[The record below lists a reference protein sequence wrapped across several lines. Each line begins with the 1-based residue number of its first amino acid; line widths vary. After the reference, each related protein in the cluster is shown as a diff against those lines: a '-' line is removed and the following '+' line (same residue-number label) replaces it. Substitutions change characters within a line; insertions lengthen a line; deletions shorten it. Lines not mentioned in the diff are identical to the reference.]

1 MDMSAFVRRYAEE
14 AGERVREIEGGI
26 AKLEAAP
33 RDRDLVNHLMRQ
45 AHTVKGG
52 ARMLRLKR
60 IQDLSHA
67 MEDALSAVGAAK
79 RVVTPLLVDALLA
92 SAKALRGLL
101 GALVPGDPEPE
112 KDAGVDVAALSNFVR
127 TETPPPGWTAAPPTG
142 PGAPAPAALPDD
154 PAAPP
159 AGPVAPAPPAV
170 DRADLATTDLE
181 SAMRK
186 ARAGASVRVA
196 VSRLNALGSLTVQMA
211 VERARSK
218 TRHARLE
225 SLGFAIARA
234 RAGSGRDSRS
244 GVSSASAFLDLERLH
259 RRLLEEGEDEIA
271 RRIGLDEEVRDHV
284 QALRLTPVKMV
295 FDPFP
300 ASVREIA
307 RGLGKEVDLVV
318 TGGETELDRRIVD
331 EIGEPLV
338 HLVRNAL
345 DHGIEPPA
353 EREGAGKSRRGRLEI
368 SARAAEGAILVEVAD
383 DGRGI
388 DTGRLREKA
397 VARGAMSRE
406 EAARLT
412 DAQAVELV
420 FLPGFSTKEA
430 VTELSGR
437 GVGMDTVRVSVGRL
451 GGTVSVHTEK
461 GRGTRTVCRLPLTLA
476 LLRVL
481 LFRVRDEIL
490 AVPLTAAEWVG
501 SFATAGS
508 FGYDEEEVGALPVA
522 SVAEYFGFGEEKDS
536 TAGPPPSFMVIRAAG
551 SRAMFVVDDVLEE
564 AEVALK
570 EAPGYLRWSRLVSG
584 VTLLGTG
591 DAAVVLEP
599 AEMVARAVTR
609 RARPVAEAAA
619 GPPPA

>member
-26 AKLEAAP
+26 ARLEASP

-67 MEDALSAVGAAK
+67 MEDAMSAVGAGK
-79 RVVTPLLVDALLA
+79 RVVTPLLVDALMA
-92 SAKALRGLL
+92 ATKALRDLL
-101 GALVPGDPEPE
+101 AGLVPGDPDPE
-112 KDAGVDVAALSNFVR
+112 KPAGVDVAVLSNFVR
-127 TETPPPGWTAAPPTG
+127 TETPPPGWVAAAAVPPPPPGPEAAPGVAPPGDSTG
-142 PGAPAPAALPDD
+142 PIAPAPAT
-154 PAAPP
+154 
-159 AGPVAPAPPAV
+159 G
-170 DRADLATTDLE
+170 DRADLATSDLE
-181 SAMRK
+181 SAMRRAK
-186 ARAGASVRVA
+186 AGASVRVA
-196 VSRLNALGSLTVQMA
+196 VSRLNALGSLTVEMA
-211 VERARSK
+211 VERARA
-218 TRHARLE
+218 RNLHARLE

-234 RAGSGRDSRS
+234 RAGASRGGRGGDST
-244 GVSSASAFLDLERLH
+244 AAAFLDLERLH
-259 RRLLEEGEDEIA
+259 RRLVEESEDEMA
-271 RRIGLDEEVRDHV
+271 RRAGLDEEVRDHV
-284 QALRLTPVKMV
+284 QALRLTPVRMV

-318 TGGETELDRRIVD
+318 AGGETELDRRIVD

-345 DHGIEPPA
+345 DHGIEAPA
-353 EREGAGKSRRGRLEI
+353 DREKAGKPRRGRLEI
-368 SARAAEGAILVEVAD
+368 RASAAEGAILVEVAD

-388 DTGRLREKA
+388 DTDRLRQKA
-397 VARGAMSRE
+397 VARGVMSKE
-406 EAARLT
+406 DAARLT
-412 DAQAVELV
+412 DDQVVELI

-451 GGTVSVHTEK
+451 GGTVSVRSERGK
-461 GRGTRTVCRLPLTLA
+461 GTRTVCRLPLTLA

-481 LFRVRDEIL
+481 LFRVRDEVM
-490 AVPLTAAEWVG
+490 AVPLAAAEWVG

-508 FGYDEEEVGALPVA
+508 FGYDEGDVGPLPVA
-522 SVAEYFGFGEEKDS
+522 SVAEFFGFAEEPEAPGE
-536 TAGPPPSFMVIRAAG
+536 PPPSFLVIRAAG

-570 EAPGYLRWSRLVSG
+570 EAPSYLRWSRLVSG

-619 GPPPA
+619 EQ